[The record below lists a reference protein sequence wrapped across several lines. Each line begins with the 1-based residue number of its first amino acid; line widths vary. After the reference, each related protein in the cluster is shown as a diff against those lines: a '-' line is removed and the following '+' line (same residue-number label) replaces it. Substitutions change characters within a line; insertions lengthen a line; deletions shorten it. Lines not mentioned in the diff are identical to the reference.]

1 MYCPGET
8 VSFTC
13 SVSDNIMR
21 WDITPLQGAAFD
33 ITLSTSNNDE
43 TQGML
48 PHRFRAVLTD
58 TSGRMLIATLTSL
71 TVASTVEGTMVTCG
85 GVSSQEGPLTI
96 TVASEYRG

>member
-1 MYCPGET
+1 MYCPDEI

-13 SVSDNIMR
+13 TVSDSIIR

-33 ITLSTSNNDE
+33 ITLSTSNIDE

-58 TSGRMLIATLTSL
+58 TSGEMITATLTSL
-71 TVASTVEGTMVTCG
+71 TTASTIEGTMVTCE
-85 GVSSQEGPLTI
+85 GVSSVEGPLTI
-96 TVASEYRG
+96 TVAGE

>member
-1 MYCPGET
+1 MYCPDEI

-13 SVSDNIMR
+13 TVSDSIIR

-33 ITLSTSNNDE
+33 IALSTSNTDE

-58 TSGRMLIATLTSL
+58 TSGGMITATLTSL
-71 TVASTVEGTMVTCG
+71 TVASTIEGTMVTCG
-85 GVSSQEGPLTI
+85 GVSSVEGPLTI
-96 TVASEYRG
+96 TVAGE